1 MTGQVV
7 NFCARKSA
15 REKEVEAHHMQVDD
29 ILLRHAIVAQAI
41 KQMQEFSGRE
51 EILTTLQFAVD
62 VFKRHE
68 AEP

>member
-1 MTGQVV
+1 L
-7 NFCARKSA
+7 A
-15 REKEVEAHHMQVDD
+15 REKEIEVYHTQVDD

-41 KQMQEFSGRE
+41 KQMREFSGRE

>member
-1 MTGQVV
+1 MTDQVV
-7 NFCARKSA
+7 NFCARKLA
-15 REKEVEAHHMQVDD
+15 REQEIEAHHMQVDD
-29 ILLRHAIVAQAI
+29 ILHRHAIVAQAI

-68 AEP
+68 AGP